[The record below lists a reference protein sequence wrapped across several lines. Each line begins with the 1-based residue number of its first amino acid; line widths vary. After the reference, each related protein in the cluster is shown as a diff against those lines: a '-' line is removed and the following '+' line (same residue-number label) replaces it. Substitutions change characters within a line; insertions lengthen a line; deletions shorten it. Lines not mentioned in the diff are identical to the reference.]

1 MKNRVVDIDKD
12 TIALI
17 INHKGSEYL
26 SYVDKS
32 DLHKISVIKGTWCLA
47 VNRTGHIDGVKTK
60 IQKSLSR
67 KQIWLHNIV
76 LQKEKESNI
85 VDHIDH
91 NTLNNKKSNL
101 REITRQENAQNISTT
116 LSSTTRHRNVT
127 IDNGYY
133 RVIINGISLGRYK
146 TIEEAIS
153 VADTERIKIFP
164 KSNLLNKKIQLNNTI
179 NELRKKN
186 KQ

>member
-67 KQIWLHNIV
+67 KQ
-76 LQKEKESNI
+76 KEKESNI

-133 RVIINGISLGRYK
+133 RVRINGISLGRYK

-164 KSNLLNKKIQLNNTI
+164 KSNLLNKKIQLNNTV

-186 KQ
+186 KH